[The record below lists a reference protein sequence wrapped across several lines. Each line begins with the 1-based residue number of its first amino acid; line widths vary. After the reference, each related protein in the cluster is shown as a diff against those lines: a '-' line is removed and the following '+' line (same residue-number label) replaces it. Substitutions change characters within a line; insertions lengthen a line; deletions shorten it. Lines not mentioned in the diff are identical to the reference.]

1 MGLIINAASKVSV
14 PPFLSLTRQR
24 VLSFDFPDLALLN
37 LINGLS
43 AAAVT
48 NLTILL
54 LWFYEQAELS
64 NMSGVEVLSFLGTL
78 AAASQLVEQSIK
90 VVNFISD
97 LYTKV
102 HDAPESIKEQIVQ
115 IEQLVGIA
123 TLIRQIPS
131 LQTDYSVASSLHRCQ
146 NEAKELID
154 IFLKLSVVP
163 GDGKAKKLRKT
174 LDWISKEKKILGHL
188 RKLEQEK
195 SSLVLC
201 IATIDW

>member
-1 MGLIINAASKVSV
+1 M

-123 TLIRQIPS
+123 TLIR
-131 LQTDYSVASSLHRCQ
+131 DR
-146 NEAKELID
+146 K
-154 IFLKLSVVP
+154 SVV
-163 GDGKAKKLRKT
+163 
-174 LDWISKEKKILGHL
+174 
-188 RKLEQEK
+188 
-195 SSLVLC
+195 
-201 IATIDW
+201 